1 MKKNLAASI
10 MLALIVIVTV
20 MLTVSPAGLAESNCT
35 AQPKY
40 YITMDLELK
49 DNLLLAN
56 YGLTVCLDDTKLGDL
71 PQGGRL
77 IKMASVPAGIHT
89 IHFYPSKK
97 KVPVLSL
104 DLLVNDH
111 IQIESTLQTHRKYVK
126 INSLAIQ
133 YSNGGSRT
141 FRNLSDD
148 AWKKYLAETMTQLAI
163 QEMKNANRK

>member
-1 MKKNLAASI
+1 MKKNLAINVLLSLI
-10 MLALIVIVTV
+10 MIITVVLAI
-20 MLTVSPAGLAESNCT
+20 SPASLAEDSYT
-35 AQPKY
+35 AQPEY
-40 YITMDLELK
+40 FVTMDLELK
-49 DNLLLAN
+49 GNLLLN
-56 YGLTVCLDDTKLGDL
+56 KYGLTAYLDDTKLGDL

-89 IHFYPSKK
+89 LNFYPNKK

-111 IQIESTLQTHRKYVK
+111 VQIELTLQTHRKYVK

-133 YSNGGSRT
+133 YSNGSSRT